1 MKRIYALIAAMAVM
15 MTVTACEKKKDNGN
29 GSSENA
35 PAVTTTAEN
44 GDITA
49 TEPEN
54 TVETEVVTESV
65 TEAPTEAETE
75 ELTTPEDVSAFEAA
89 LDEDVIAAAQQ
100 LFEKACETEWSF
112 TVGSPY
118 TLDNSKYITN
128 SYGWQFYLVTAEGIN
143 SLADVRA
150 DYHSIFSESYEDTLD
165 ELYVEE
171 GGRVYC
177 LNGARGSDIFYEG
190 SEVVEITGRDEGEIR
205 FKVVDSYNGASFG
218 GEAYTE
224 EREFVIVKESDG
236 KWKVSKFKLPY

>member
-1 MKRIYALIAAMAVM
+1 MKKIYALMAAMAVM
-15 MTVTACEKKKDNGN
+15 ATAAACEKKEYNNNG
-29 GSSENA
+29 GTEST
-35 PAVTTTAEN
+35 PAATTAEN

-49 TEPEN
+49 TESEN
-54 TVETEVVTESV
+54 TVEAETVTESV
-65 TEAPTEAETE
+65 TEAPTEAKTE
-75 ELTTPEDVSAFEAA
+75 ELTMPEDVSAFEAA

-100 LFEKACETEWSF
+100 LFEKACETEWNF

-118 TLDNSKYITN
+118 PLDTSEYFSNK
-128 SYGWQFYLVTAEGIN
+128 YGWQFYLVTAEGIN

-150 DYHSIFSESYEDTLD
+150 DYHNVFSKDYEDTLD
-165 ELYVEE
+165 ELYMEQ

-236 KWKVSKFKLPY
+236 KWKVSEFKLPY